1 MGISLEEY
9 LKDRQACSHCED
21 TNNQEHCVTELLSRE
36 DSCIFYNVYTK
47 VPPDGLSEEEIEN
60 DVEMLTNLRTYTS
73 GDLVLEYYI
82 RASKIIKELNANPN
96 VDENF
101 WEEISNK
108 YVTNIVLKLRM
119 GDTEGVTNDILTM
132 LNELDPATNERLQA
146 ETV

>member
-36 DSCIFYNVYTK
+36 DSCIFYNAYTRI
-47 VPPDGLSEEEIEN
+47 PQNGLSEEEIEN

-73 GDLVLEYYI
+73 GDLVLEYNI
-82 RASKIIKELNANPN
+82 RASRIIKELNANPN

-101 WEEISNK
+101 WEEINNK

-119 GDTEGVTNDILTM
+119 GDTEGVRNDILTM
-132 LNELDPATNERLQA
+132 LDDLDPATNETLQA